1 MSAKYGPLHD
11 PLAKV
16 QSGPPRL
23 KAAMVEI
30 SSAQV
35 SVITGGV
42 LPEYPCERV
51 VDGRLDRNPLFAAL
65 NAAPD
70 RFVACRDLGESKG
83 NSLI

>member
-1 MSAKYGPLHD
+1 
-11 PLAKV
+11 
-16 QSGPPRL
+16 
-23 KAAMVEI
+23 MVKI

-51 VDGRLDRNPLFAAL
+51 VDGRLDRNPLLAAL
-65 NAAPD
+65 DAAPH
-70 RFVACRDLGESKG
+70 RFVGPVGDQAKSS